1 MKVWKFYLCMGE
13 VHGRN
18 CALLEGKMPTWAKGL
33 QMNQK
38 RKIQRGKSPCKISP
52 TAECRSEPGPQDAH
66 AGCPGFQSWHLWPH
80 SASTLLQPPILSSV
94 NLPLV
99 LVSQTG
105 PLPNPSCRL
114 NFVHTA
120 LLFICQRA
128 LTTSFSGSWLWPC
141 ILQISQGWQCQTT
154 FGEGLRITE
163 WQKKGENKYFGIW
176 IIGHP
181 LAESLWLVLVSSH
194 FYKLMFWRFCA
205 QILMG
210 FFSFLVC
217 WCTGLSFPL
226 VEQEKATQKPAPWLG
241 MKASFRLAGWQE
253 TFLWVPEFQQ
263 WSNCSRRVSSLLNV
277 KNIKIKNL
285 KRKKK

>member
-52 TAECRSEPGPQDAH
+52 AAECGSEPGPQDAH
-66 AGCPGFQSWHLWPH
+66 AGCPGFQSWHLWSH
-80 SASTLLQPPILSSV
+80 SASTLLQPPILGSV

-128 LTTSFSGSWLWPC
+128 LTTSFSESWLWPC
-141 ILQISQGWQCQTT
+141 ILQISQGWQCRTT

-176 IIGHP
+176 IYGHP

-205 QILMG
+205 QILM
-210 FFSFLVC
+210 FFFFLFSCAGAQVYLFR
-217 WCTGLSFPL
+217 WLNRRKQHKNQPLDLGWKLHSDLLDGKRLFFEFLNFSNGLI
-226 VEQEKATQKPAPWLG
+226 A
-241 MKASFRLAGWQE
+241 AG
-253 TFLWVPEFQQ
+253 
-263 WSNCSRRVSSLLNV
+263 VSAAC
-277 KNIKIKNL
+277 
-285 KRKKK
+285 